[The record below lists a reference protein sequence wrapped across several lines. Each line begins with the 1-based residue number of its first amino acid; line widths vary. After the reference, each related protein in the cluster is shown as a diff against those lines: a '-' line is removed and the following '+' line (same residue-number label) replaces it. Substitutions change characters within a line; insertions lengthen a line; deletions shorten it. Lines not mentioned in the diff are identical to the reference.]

1 MTALAKW
8 EQARQMLAEIRN
20 TDDAMNTV
28 DYAEAARV
36 FAKQA
41 KLGTEYVN
49 HATAIKLKAERRLA
63 DMVDDGQA
71 AGTIATSGENQHS
84 VGRPQGGRPL
94 PGLPEPQRP
103 ATLDDLG
110 VSRQRLHEA
119 RAIRDALPDD
129 ESVDELVAEANAQP
143 EPVEISRK
151 EIVKG
156 KVHVTNNSGNN
167 EWYTPPDFIAAA
179 KDVFAHLWLDDECPR
194 GDINCDGCDCSAIQ
208 VDPASSDVAQR
219 TVRAH
224 TYYTAET
231 NGLEQEWRGT
241 VWMNPPYSGALV
253 GKFVDKLIEEFT
265 AERVTAAIVLVNN
278 ATETA
283 WAQKLLG
290 FSSAVCFPSGRI
302 KYHDAT
308 GRPANTPLQGQMFV
322 FLAGQRWVCDMER
335 TGAGDPHRLTPADV
349 FADEFSR
356 FGVVVTS

>member
-71 AGTIATSGENQHS
+71 AGTIATPGGDTN
-84 VGRPQGGRPL
+84 VRPPDIAL

-129 ESVDELVAEANAQP
+129 EAVDELVAEANAQP

-156 KVHVTNNSGNN
+156 KVHVANNSGNN
-167 EWYTPPDFIAAA
+167 EWYTPPEYVAAA
-179 KDVFAHLWLDDECPR
+179 QDVFAHLWFDDECPR
-194 GDINCDGCDCSAIQ
+194 GDVDCDGCDCSAIQ

-241 VWMNPPYSGALV
+241 VWMNPPYSGSLV
-253 GKFVDKLIEEFT
+253 GKFIDKLIHEFT

-290 FSSAVCFPSGRI
+290 FSSAVCFPAGRI

-308 GRPANTPLQGQMFV
+308 GKPANTPLQGQMFV
-322 FLAGQRWVCDMER
+322 FLAGQQWTCDMAR
-335 TGAGDPHRLTPADV
+335 VHAGNPSRLTPADM
-349 FADEFSR
+349 FAEHFSK